1 MLIAICRMVTG
12 KMITINFILR
22 YIMLLPIK
30 RDILY
35 KNHTIAIQIL
45 SQTLAETTDQKEP
58 YFVISIVPWNC
69 DEAKIKESENLKD
82 ILRLS
87 FDDTE
92 TGKNAISSE
101 QAEKIKD
108 FVLFNLQKG
117 VNSCIIHCL
126 MGVSRSAGVGAA
138 ISKAINGEDD
148 LFFKYYTPNM
158 TCYRKVLNAF
168 LEN

>member
-1 MLIAICRMVTG
+1 
-12 KMITINFILR
+12 
-22 YIMLLPIK
+22 MLLPIK

-92 TGKNAISSE
+92 TEKNAISSE

-108 FVLFNLQKG
+108 FALGMRYLRGWDSKMLMSTHVH
-117 VNSCIIHCL
+117 SC
-126 MGVSRSAGVGAA
+126 
-138 ISKAINGEDD
+138 
-148 LFFKYYTPNM
+148 FWPNP
-158 TCYRKVLNAF
+158 
-168 LEN
+168 